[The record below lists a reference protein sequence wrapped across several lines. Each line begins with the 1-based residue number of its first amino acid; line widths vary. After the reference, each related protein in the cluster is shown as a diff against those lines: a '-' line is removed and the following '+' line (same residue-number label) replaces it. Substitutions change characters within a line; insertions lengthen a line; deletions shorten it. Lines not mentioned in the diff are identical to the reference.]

1 MYALLL
7 SLVSLIPYY
16 LNRSFS
22 STALRSY
29 VLREVYLL
37 DVKAACAEAEVKLR
51 RGGWDRQSSPITDS
65 QTYFSLFTR
74 PSHLLMPYW

>member
-7 SLVSLIPYY
+7 SLVSLIPSY
-16 LNRSFS
+16 LSRSFS
-22 STALRSY
+22 STALRSH
-29 VLREVYLL
+29 VLREAYLL